1 MHNEQLKLAHLL
13 ARFIWLALQA
23 LVVATYF
30 SSHKDTAL
38 SKEVLVIG
46 RTHIEYS
53 FRNAIRLKVGQETC
67 FVRNVAEVILS
78 CCDGL
83 SRLCEVLARTHFANR
98 YVDALF
104 KVGIVRDLVVEAL
117 RRVDRL
123 SQIRLWE
130 DVVDVANVAD
140 DVGHLE
146 PVCEQSVVSRTNL

>member
-23 LVVATYF
+23 LVVAMYF

-53 FRNAIRLKVGQETC
+53 FRNAIRFEIGNKIRLGGD
-67 FVRNVAEVILS
+67 VAEILVF
-78 CCDGL
+78 CRNGFTCL
-83 SRLCEVLARTHFANR
+83 SKVLARTHFANR

-104 KVGIVRDLVVEAL
+104 KVGIVRDLVIEAL

-123 SQIRLWE
+123 PQIRLRE

-140 DVGHLE
+140 DIGHLE
-146 PVCEQSVVSRTNL
+146 PVCEQGVASRTNL